1 VEVFKSNKGVRTNDQ
16 QTCVN
21 VIAEDDYNIII
32 SDGLINIQN
41 LWFQSLKLTTTMM
54 EDKFIL
60 IYHMIYY
67 QQFSR

>member
-32 SDGLINIQN
+32 SDGPINIHN